1 MEAYFAE
8 VFVKYIASLF
18 VFLGSVVASAQVPH
32 FKHVVVVVEE
42 NHSYSHVIGN
52 PAMPYLDHLA
62 NMYGLAKDY
71 YANRHPSIG
80 NYFMLTTGKIIT
92 NNDGYTGVL
101 TGSNVVQRLLTAG
114 RSWKVYAESL
124 PYTGYI
130 GGDRFPYLKHHNPF
144 AYFSDVRNSS
154 TQRSHIVSTTHL
166 STDLSNNALPNYAF
180 IVPNVLHD
188 AHNCPYGGTCSDSLK
203 LSVADSWLK
212 THVGP
217 ILSNPSFKASG
228 VLVIVFDESTT
239 SDTAHG
245 GGHVAA
251 VVVSSLSK
259 WGYRSTMFHQHQSVL
274 KMACSALSL
283 SSCPGAAASASTMS
297 EFFR

>member
-1 MEAYFAE
+1 VKYFAT
-8 VFVKYIASLF
+8 LF
-18 VFLGSVVASAQVPH
+18 VFLGSLVASAQVPQ

-52 PAMPYLDHLA
+52 PAMPYLNSLA
-62 NMYGLAKDY
+62 RTYGLATDY
-71 YANRHPSIG
+71 YANTHPSIG
-80 NYFMLTTGKIIT
+80 NYFMLTTGQIIT
-92 NNDGYTGVL
+92 NNDSYTGTV
-101 TGSNVVQRLLTAG
+101 TSNNIVQQLITAAKT
-114 RSWKVYAESL
+114 WKVYAESL

-130 GGDRFPYLKHHNPF
+130 GGDYYPYLKHHDPL
-144 AYFSDVRNSS
+144 AYFADVRNSS
-154 TQRSHIVSTTHL
+154 SERSHIVSTTHL
-166 STDLSNNALPNYAF
+166 ATDLSNNALPNYAF

-212 THVGP
+212 THIGP
-217 ILSNPSFKASG
+217 IISNPSFKASG

-259 WGYRSTMFHQHQSVL
+259 TGYRSTTFHQHQSVL
-274 KMACSALSL
+274 KMTCSALGL
-283 SSCPGAAASASTMS
+283 SSCPGAAASASSMS
-297 EFFR
+297 EFFK

>member
-1 MEAYFAE
+1 M
-8 VFVKYIASLF
+8 KYIACLF
-18 VFLGSVVASAQVPH
+18 VFLGSVVASAQVPQ

-52 PAMPYLDHLA
+52 PAMPYLNSLA
-62 NMYGLAKDY
+62 RTYGLAADY
-71 YANRHPSIG
+71 YANTHPSIG
-80 NYFMLTTGKIIT
+80 NYFMLTTGNIVT
-92 NNDGYTGVL
+92 NNDAYTGTI
-101 TGSNVVQRLLTAG
+101 TGNNIVQQLITAG
-114 RSWKVYAESL
+114 KTWKVYAESL

-130 GGDRFPYLKHHNPF
+130 GGDRYPYLKHHNPL

-154 TQRSHIVSTTHL
+154 TESSNIVSTTHL

-188 AHNCPYGGTCSDSLK
+188 AHNCPYGGTCSDNLK
-203 LSVADSWLK
+203 LSVADAWLK
-212 THVGP
+212 THIAP
-217 ILSNPSFKASG
+217 IINNPSFKASG

-259 WGYRSTMFHQHQSVL
+259 TGYRSTTFHQHQSVL
-274 KMACSALSL
+274 KMTCSALSL
-283 SSCPGAAASASTMS
+283 GSCPGAAASANTML
-297 EFFR
+297 EFFK